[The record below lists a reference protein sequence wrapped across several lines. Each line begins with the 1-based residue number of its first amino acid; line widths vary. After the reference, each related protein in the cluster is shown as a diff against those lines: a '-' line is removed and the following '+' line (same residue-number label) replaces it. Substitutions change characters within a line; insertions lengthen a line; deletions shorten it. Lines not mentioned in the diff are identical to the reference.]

1 MSRDLQGVSVAP
13 PPSRIEILAQTPPG
27 PLPIVV
33 CYALLCVIWGTTW
46 AAIQIGLEGIPPFSG
61 AALRFAVAAVVLLL
75 LAGVLGVRLGTS
87 RRERVLWLVNGALS
101 FTLTYG
107 VVYWSEQWV
116 PSALASVLFATYPLF
131 MGVLAHLFLPSEPMR
146 LLEAFGILAGFG
158 GVAVIFSE
166 DLSSLGGA
174 EVTTAALVM
183 LISPLTAAISS
194 VIVKRW
200 GHGVHPFSLTGV
212 PMAIAAGVLG
222 ALALA
227 TERDH
232 SFTWNA
238 TSVAA
243 ILYLAI
249 FGSAVTFTLYYW
261 LLSHLPAK
269 RMALIAYVI
278 PVVAILIGVM
288 RGEPLTSRV
297 LLGSVIVIIG
307 VALSIHRPHNRRPPD
322 PGHPEDSPARGNAS
336 PLL

>member
-1 MSRDLQGVSVAP
+1 MSRDPQGIPVTP
-13 PPSRIEILAQTPPG
+13 PRSRIESLAQNPPG
-27 PLPIVV
+27 TFLIVV
-33 CYALLCVIWGTTW
+33 CYAVLCVIWGTTW
-46 AAIQIGLEGIPPFSG
+46 AVIQIGLEGIPPFSS
-61 AALRFAVAAVVLLL
+61 AALRFAVAAVILLL
-75 LAGVLGVRLGTS
+75 LAGLLGVRLGTS
-87 RRERVLWLVNGALS
+87 RRERILWLINGALS

-107 VVYWSEQWV
+107 IVYWSEQWV

-131 MGVLAHLFLPSEPMR
+131 MAVLAHLLLPSEPMR

-174 EVTTAALVM
+174 DMPMAALVM
-183 LISPLTAAISS
+183 LISPLAAAVSS

-200 GHGVHPFSLTGV
+200 GHGVHPFSLAGV

-232 SFTWNA
+232 SFTWNT
-238 TSVAA
+238 TSIAA

-288 RGEPLTSRV
+288 RGEPLTSR
-297 LLGSVIVIIG
+297 LFLGSLIVIMG
-307 VALSIHRPHNRRPPD
+307 VALSIHRP
-322 PGHPEDSPARGNAS
+322 A
-336 PLL
+336 